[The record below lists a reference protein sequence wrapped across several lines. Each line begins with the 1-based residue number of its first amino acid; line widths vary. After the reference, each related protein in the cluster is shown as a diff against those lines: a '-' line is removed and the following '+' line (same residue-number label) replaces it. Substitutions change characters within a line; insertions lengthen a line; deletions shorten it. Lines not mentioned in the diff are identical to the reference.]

1 MKLMKLLTVISLS
14 AFSAAGAG
22 NAMAEIW
29 PYEGESW
36 HVGLTY
42 SDKGGDTTA
51 RGFAVGFGN
60 LTQSLGGW
68 IWDAT
73 ANYSNVDS
81 PVESEWGFSL
91 RGDLGYRFPNV
102 IRSVDVDL
110 VGGLSSM
117 DEFLEFHG
125 YGGSLEYAKLE
136 TTWAK
141 AGIGFFGQAT
151 PTTDIRF
158 EMGIKEA
165 LDAELGERSGRV
177 PSKELERLQEEDELR
192 TLYAG
197 VAIRFLNRARIP
209 VVASINASHSAP
221 HGASH
226 NSLTFTMGFE
236 F

>member
-1 MKLMKLLTVISLS
+1 MKMKKLLTIISITAL
-14 AFSAAGAG
+14 SAAGPGSAI
-22 NAMAEIW
+22 ADIW
-29 PYEGESW
+29 HYEGESW
-36 HVGLTY
+36 HGGLTY
-42 SDKGGDTTA
+42 SDRGSDTTA
-51 RGFAVGFGN
+51 RGFEIGFGN

-81 PVESEWGFSL
+81 PLESEWGVSL
-91 RGDLGYRFPNV
+91 SGDLGYRFPNV
-102 IRSVDVDL
+102 IRGLDVDL
-110 VGGLSSM
+110 IGGLSSM
-117 DEFLEFHG
+117 DEFLEVR
-125 YGGSLEYAKLE
+125 GSSEALEYTKLE

-165 LDAELGERSGRV
+165 LEADLGGHSGRV
-177 PSKELERLQEEDELR
+177 PSRELERLQEEDELR

-197 VAIRFLNRARIP
+197 VEVRFLNRSRFP
-209 VVASINASHSAP
+209 VVVSLNASHSAP
-221 HGASH
+221 HGASN
-226 NSLTFTMGFE
+226 NSLTLAVGFE